1 MFVVAR
7 YNLPVIEKQLVGVC
21 MKKSTVTAAV

>member
-1 MFVVAR
+1 MLVVAR

-21 MKKSTVTAAV
+21 NEKAMTAAV